1 VLLGSSCVVCRR
13 PGRPVC
19 APCTAELEPATPT
32 VPPLGVDA
40 WSALLH
46 YDPGARAIL
55 TGLKNGQ
62 RRDLVGWAAARMA
75 ERGPVPHGLVV
86 TWAPTG
92 GGRRRRR
99 GFDQAELLA
108 RALARRWGLP
118 CRATLRRL
126 PGPPQAGRRGAER
139 RANPELTAL
148 GPSPRAVLVVDDVAT
163 TGATLTAAARA
174 LRAAGAV
181 EVRAAVVA
189 RAEVLRSCR
198 P

>member
-1 VLLGSSCVVCRR
+1 MC
-13 PGRPVC
+13 P
-19 APCTAELEPATPT
+19 PCTAQLEPATPT

-46 YDPGARAIL
+46 YDPAARAIL

-62 RRDLVGWAAARMA
+62 RRDLVAWAAARMA
-75 ERGPVPHGLVV
+75 ERAPGPHGLVV

-108 RALARRWGLP
+108 RALARRWTLP

-126 PGPPQAGRRGAER
+126 PGPPQAGRRVEER
-139 RANPELTAL
+139 RANPEFRPL
-148 GPSPRAVLVVDDVAT
+148 GRPPAAVLVVDDVAT

-174 LRAAGAV
+174 LRSAGAV
-181 EVRAAVVA
+181 EVRAVVVA
-189 RAEVLRSCR
+189 RAQVLRSCR